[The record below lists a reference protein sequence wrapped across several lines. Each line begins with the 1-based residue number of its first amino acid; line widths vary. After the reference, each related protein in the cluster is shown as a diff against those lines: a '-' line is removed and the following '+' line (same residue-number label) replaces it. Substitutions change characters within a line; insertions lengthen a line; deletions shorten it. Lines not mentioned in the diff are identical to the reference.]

1 MKVTGIHHVSAITS
15 AAEKNHRFF
24 TQTLGMRLV
33 KKTVNQDST
42 SSYHLFYAD
51 AVGSPGTDM
60 TYFDIPMAG
69 RTYPGVSS
77 ISNTAFRVPTTE
89 SLHYWKKRFDELNVR
104 HDDIEKRAGRDT
116 LYFEDEEGSRLM
128 LVADN
133 GEEGVAPGIPWT
145 GADVPEAHAIV
156 GLGPVTL
163 TVRRAEKTIAVLEQV
178 LGFEKV
184 GEYPNRAG
192 AELPAIQVMS
202 VAEGGTGAEV
212 HIEERPDLPP
222 ERPGRGSVHHVAFRI
237 PTFEDY
243 EKWDDRIR
251 SFGLMTSGEVDR
263 YYFRSIYFRESNGI
277 LFELATDEPG
287 FATDEDMEHLG
298 EELALP
304 PFLEPK
310 RAQIEAS
317 LRPLEIKS

>member
-1 MKVTGIHHVSAITS
+1 MNVTGIHHVSAITGS
-15 AAEKNHRFF
+15 AEKNHHFF
-24 TQTLGMRLV
+24 TNVLGMRLV
-33 KKTVNQDST
+33 KRTVNQDDT

-60 TYFDIPMAG
+60 TYFDIPMAS

-77 ISNTAFRVPTTE
+77 ISNTAFRVPTTD
-89 SLHYWKKRFDELNVR
+89 SLHYWKNRFEELHVKHDE
-104 HDDIEKRAGRDT
+104 IEKRAGRDT

-133 GEEGVAPGIPWT
+133 GEQGVAAGVPWT
-145 GADVPEAHAIV
+145 GAGIPEEHAIV

-163 TVRRAEKTIAVLEQV
+163 TVRKSQKTIDVLEKV
-178 LGFEKV
+178 LGFKKV
-184 GEYPNRAG
+184 GEYPNRTG

-237 PTFEDY
+237 PTYEEY
-243 EKWDDRIR
+243 EKWDERIR
-251 SFGLMTSGEVDR
+251 SFNLVTSGEVDR
-263 YYFRSIYFRESNGI
+263 YYFRSIYFREPNGI

-298 EELALP
+298 EGLALP
-304 PFLEPK
+304 PFLEP
-310 RAQIEAS
+310 RREQIEAR
-317 LRPLEIKS
+317 LRPLEIKQ

>member
-1 MKVTGIHHVSAITS
+1 MNVTGIHHVSAITS
-15 AAEKNHRFF
+15 AAEKNHKFF
-24 TQTLGMRLV
+24 TQVLGMRLV
-33 KKTVNQDST
+33 KRTVNQDST

-89 SLHYWKKRFDELNVR
+89 SLHYWKERFNELNVR

-133 GEEGVAPGIPWT
+133 GEAGVAPGVPWT
-145 GADVPEAHAIV
+145 GADVPKEHAIV

-163 TVRRAEKTIAVLEQV
+163 TVRRADKTIAVLENV

-192 AELPAIQVMS
+192 AALPAIQVMS

-222 ERPGRGSVHHVAFRI
+222 ERPGRGSVHHVAFRV

-243 EKWDDRIR
+243 EKWDERIR
-251 SFGLMTSGEVDR
+251 SFGFMTSGEVDR

-317 LRPLEIKS
+317 LRPLNM

>member
-15 AAEKNHRFF
+15 AAEKNHKFF

-89 SLHYWKKRFDELNVR
+89 SLHYWKKRFEELNVR

-133 GEEGVAPGIPWT
+133 GEEGVAPGVPWT
-145 GADVPEAHAIV
+145 GADVPEEHAIV

-310 RAQIEAS
+310 RAEIEAS

>member
-15 AAEKNHRFF
+15 AAEKNHKFF

-51 AVGSPGTDM
+51 GVGSPGTDM

-89 SLHYWKKRFDELNVR
+89 SLHYWKKRFEELNVR

-133 GEEGVAPGIPWT
+133 GEEGVAPGVPWT
-145 GADVPEAHAIV
+145 GADVPEEHAIV

-163 TVRRAEKTIAVLEQV
+163 TVRRAAKTIAVLEQV

-237 PTFEDY
+237 PTFEEY

-298 EELALP
+298 EELSLP

>member
-1 MKVTGIHHVSAITS
+1 MNVTGIHHVSAITS
-15 AAEKNHRFF
+15 AAEKNHKFF
-24 TQTLGMRLV
+24 TQVLGMRLV

-89 SLHYWKKRFDELNVR
+89 SLTYWKNRFKELNVT
-104 HDDIEKRAGRDT
+104 HDEIEKRAGRDT

-145 GADVPEAHAIV
+145 GSDVPEAHAIV

-163 TVRRAEKTIAVLEQV
+163 TVRRAAKTIAVLEQV

-222 ERPGRGSVHHVAFRI
+222 ERPGRGSVHHVAFRV

-243 EKWDDRIR
+243 EKWDERIR

>member
-15 AAEKNHRFF
+15 AAEKNHKFF

-89 SLHYWKKRFDELNVR
+89 SLHYWKKRFEELNVR
-104 HDDIEKRAGRDT
+104 HDNIEKRAGRDT

-145 GADVPEAHAIV
+145 GADVPEEHAVV

-310 RAQIEAS
+310 RAEIEAS
-317 LRPLEIKS
+317 LRPLEIKN

>member
-15 AAEKNHRFF
+15 AAEKNHKFF
-24 TQTLGMRLV
+24 TQVLGMRLV

-51 AVGSPGTDM
+51 AVGSPGTDI

-89 SLHYWKKRFDELNVR
+89 SLHYWKKRFEELNVR

-133 GEEGVAPGIPWT
+133 GEEGVAPGVPWT
-145 GADVPEAHAIV
+145 GADVPEEHAIV

-317 LRPLEIKS
+317 LRPLEIKN

>member
-15 AAEKNHRFF
+15 AAEKNHKFF

-89 SLHYWKKRFDELNVR
+89 SLHYWKKRFEELNVR

-133 GEEGVAPGIPWT
+133 GEEGVAPGVPWT
-145 GADVPEAHAIV
+145 GADVPEEHAIV

-184 GEYPNRAG
+184 SEYPNRAG

-243 EKWDDRIR
+243 EKWDERIR